1 MRTRLTGAV
10 FALLLFAGSGLSQDI
25 SDSSVEGLESR
36 IQKILDE
43 NNTPGLIGAIISRDK
58 VIWQGAL
65 GIADRNTG
73 RPVTTDTLFR
83 VGSISKSFVS
93 LSILKLVE
101 KGDLSLDLV
110 VNEVVPEAGVNNP
123 WENTNPIRL
132 YHVLEH
138 TAGFD
143 DLHLRDY
150 NFSDPNVTTLQ
161 GIQFNR
167 GSRDARWRPGTRMS
181 YSNMGPPVAALVLEK
196 VTGESFE
203 EFVDREVFKA
213 LDMKTATFMFD
224 EAVAA
229 SYSDDGSTNQPYAH
243 ISVRSSGAL
252 NASSADMIQ
261 LLKMYLNRGK
271 VAGQTF
277 ISKKSL
283 DRMEKSTST
292 LAAKQ
297 GLSVGYGLSNYTT
310 QKNGFVMK
318 GHNGGI
324 DGFISTYAYLP
335 EFDVGYFFS
344 INAGNG
350 KAFVAINDEVTT
362 FTTRDLL
369 PPKPVSSVE
378 IPTGDVADYIG
389 YYQPDSPRAEIARA
403 IETLSGVVMLDYR
416 DGELSI
422 GAPFDEK
429 QKYLPVGDQKFIKE
443 GDALPSLILVESDL
457 GEKFVQGGAGPTLIK
472 ISPVYAFTRWAG
484 AAAEIR
490 SVFAMKWVLST
501 CR

>member
-1 MRTRLTGAV
+1 MV
-10 FALLLFAGSGLSQDI
+10 MSG
-25 SDSSVEGLESR
+25 
-36 IQKILDE
+36 
-43 NNTPGLIGAIISRDK
+43 
-58 VIWQGAL
+58 
-65 GIADRNTG
+65 
-73 RPVTTDTLFR
+73 
-83 VGSISKSFVS
+83 
-93 LSILKLVE
+93 
-101 KGDLSLDLV
+101 
-110 VNEVVPEAGVNNP
+110 
-123 WENTNPIRL
+123 
-132 YHVLEH
+132 
-138 TAGFD
+138 
-143 DLHLRDY
+143 
-150 NFSDPNVTTLQ
+150 
-161 GIQFNR
+161 
-167 GSRDARWRPGTRMS
+167 
-181 YSNMGPPVAALVLEK
+181 
-196 VTGESFE
+196 
-203 EFVDREVFKA
+203 
-213 LDMKTATFMFD
+213 
-224 EAVAA
+224 
-229 SYSDDGSTNQPYAH
+229 
-243 ISVRSSGAL
+243 
-252 NASSADMIQ
+252 
-261 LLKMYLNRGK
+261 
-271 VAGQTF
+271 
-277 ISKKSL
+277 
-283 DRMEKSTST
+283 
-292 LAAKQ
+292 
-297 GLSVGYGLSNYTT
+297 SVG
-310 QKNGFVMK
+310 
-318 GHNGGI
+318 HGGI